1 MVKKDYAIIGKS
13 VSKVDGVELVTG
25 KAKFTADIKFPN
37 MLYGYAR
44 RAKIAAGKIK
54 KIDFSPALAIPE
66 VVIIL
71 LAKDIPG
78 PNIIGILPPFDQ
90 PLLASKE
97 IRYEGE
103 SIALVIAKTKA
114 VAKSAAAKITIEIE
128 PWDPILS
135 VDEALNDGARKI
147 HPQGNIIFSKKL
159 MKGDFKKG
167 FEEAEVIVENTYHT
181 GFQEHA
187 YLEPE
192 AVCAVP
198 MGNGRIIIYASCQSP
213 SHLRTHISANLN
225 IPASRVKIIQAYT
238 GGSFGGKDDVAAEI
252 GSLASIAAV
261 KLGKPIMIAHEREES
276 IIGSN
281 LRHASR
287 IYYKTGAKKDGT
299 IVAREI
305 DILLDGGAYA
315 SESPFVV
322 MKTLIH
328 AAGPY
333 NIPHVFVKSTAVY
346 TNKTYCGACRGFG
359 VPQVTFA
366 SESQIDELAAALK
379 IDPLEIRYKNGLRH
393 GDATATGQIFNQSVG
408 LIETI
413 NKIKE
418 KRKYTQTKGK
428 LNDNRWLYGTGFS
441 CMLQGI
447 SNGAEGIDVAGASVQ
462 MSQDGSVL
470 ISVGFA
476 DMGQGSRTVFAQIVS
491 EVLGI
496 TIDKVTVKQVDTDS
510 VHDSG
515 PTVASRSTTVGGMAV
530 FKAAQEVKK
539 SLIRMASLML
549 KVDQEQ
555 IVFKENFALLKNND
569 SVRIPLKEVTTAAYW
584 TGFPLMNLAFS
595 KAPEANYDH
604 ETHQGNIYIAYNFG
618 THMMSIR
625 IDRFTGKVK
634 VLQHIAAHDV
644 GKVINPLGVEGQV
657 EGGSLMGFGLA
668 HMEKIVYQ
676 EGHII
681 NANLADYA
689 VPTVKDRI
697 STETISVEDFN
708 PTGPFGA
715 KGIGEPPVAGAAAVF
730 ANAVANATGVRFRTL
745 PITCEDILM
754 GIMHSKNRKTNIR
767 KGR

>member
-1 MVKKDYAIIGKS
+1 MSKVKFTLVGKS
-13 VSKVDGVELVTG
+13 VKSVDSYDLVTG
-25 KAKFTADIKFPN
+25 KAKFAGDLKFPG

-44 RAKIAAGKIK
+44 RANVAAGRIK
-54 KIDFSPALAIPE
+54 KIDYSAALAIPG
-66 VVIIL
+66 VVTIL

-90 PLLASKE
+90 SLLASEE

-103 SIALVIAKTKA
+103 SIALVIAKTKDL
-114 VAKSAAAKITIEIE
+114 AKSAAAKITIEIE
-128 PWDPILS
+128 SWNPILS
-135 VDEALNDGARKI
+135 VDEALKESVRKI

-159 MKGDFKKG
+159 IKGDVKKG
-167 FEEAEVIVENTYHT
+167 FEEAEVVVENTYHT

-198 MGNGRIIIYASCQSP
+198 MGNGRITIYASCQSP
-213 SHLRTHISANLN
+213 FHLRTHISANLN
-225 IPASRVKIIQAYT
+225 VPASRVEVIQTYT

-261 KLGKPIMIAHEREES
+261 KLVKPVMIAHEREES

-287 IYYKTGAKKDGT
+287 IHYKTGAKKNGT

-322 MKTLIH
+322 MKALIH
-328 AAGPY
+328 SAGPY

-366 SESQIDELAAALK
+366 SESQVDELAAVLK
-379 IDPLEIRYKNGLRH
+379 IDPLELRYKNGLRP
-393 GDATATGQIFNQSVG
+393 GDATATGQVFNQSVG

-418 KRKYTQTKGK
+418 KKKHSHSIEE
-428 LNDNRWLYGTGFS
+428 LNNSRWLYGSGFS

-447 SNGAEGIDVAGASVQ
+447 SQGAEGIDVVGASVQ
-462 MSQDGSVL
+462 MIQDGSVL
-470 ISVGFA
+470 ISVGLT
-476 DMGQGSRTVFAQIVS
+476 DLGQGSRTVFAQIAA

-515 PTVASRSTTVGGMAV
+515 PTVASRGTTVGGMAV

-539 SLIRMASLML
+539 SLVKMASLMF
-549 KVDQEQ
+549 KSEEDQIILEDNF
-555 IVFKENFALLKNND
+555 VFLKNNNLAK
-569 SVRIPLKEVTTAAYW
+569 IPTKEVASAAYW
-584 TGFPLMNLAFS
+584 TGFPIMNLAFS
-595 KAPEANYDH
+595 KAPEANYNH
-604 ETHQGNIYIAYNFG
+604 ETHQGDIYIAYNFG
-618 THMMSIR
+618 THMMNIR
-625 IDRFTGKVK
+625 VDRYTGRVK

-644 GKVINPLGVEGQV
+644 GKVINLLGIEGQV
-657 EGGSLMGFGLA
+657 EGGSLFGFGLA
-668 HMEKIVYQ
+668 HMEKIIFQ
-676 EGHII
+676 EGKII
-681 NANLADYA
+681 NANFADYA

-697 STETISVEDFN
+697 PTETILIEDYN

-715 KGIGEPPVAGAAAVF
+715 KGVGEPPVAGAAAAF
-730 ANAVANATGVRFRTL
+730 ANAVADATGVRFRKL
-745 PITCEDILM
+745 PITREDILTA
-754 GIMHSKNRKTNIR
+754 ITN
-767 KGR
+767 

>member
-1 MVKKDYAIIGKS
+1 MPGGKEMNEDKFTLVGKAIK
-13 VSKVDGVELVTG
+13 KVDGYNLVTG
-25 KAKFTADIKFPN
+25 EAKFTGDLKFPG
-37 MLYGYAR
+37 MLYGYAC
-44 RAKIAAGKIK
+44 RAKLAAGRIK
-54 KIDFSPALAIPE
+54 KIDCSAALAMPG
-66 VVIIL
+66 VVTII

-78 PNIIGILPPFDQ
+78 PNLIGILPPFDQ
-90 PLLASKE
+90 PLLASEE

-114 VAKSAAAKITIEIE
+114 LAKSAAAKIIIEIE

-135 VDEALNDGARKI
+135 VDTALEERTRKI
-147 HPQGNIIFSKKL
+147 HPQGNIIHSQKL
-159 MKGDFKKG
+159 IKGNIKKG
-167 FEEAEVIVENTYHT
+167 FEEAEIVVENTYNT

-192 AVCAVP
+192 TACAVP
-198 MGNGRIIIYASCQSP
+198 MGNGRITIYASCQSP
-213 SHLRTHISANLN
+213 FHLRTHISANLKV
-225 IPASRVKIIQAYT
+225 PTSRVEVVQAYT

-261 KLGKPIMIAHEREES
+261 KLGKPVMIAHDREES

-287 IYYKTGAKKDGT
+287 IHYKTGAKKDGT
-299 IVAREI
+299 IVAREV
-305 DILLDGGAYA
+305 DIILDGGAYA

-346 TNKTYCGACRGFG
+346 TNKTYCGAMRGFG

-366 SESQIDELAAALK
+366 SESQIDELAVALK
-379 IDPLEIRYKNGLRH
+379 LDPLELRYKNGLRP
-393 GDATATGQIFNQSVG
+393 GDATATGQVFNQSVG

-413 NKIKE
+413 NRIKD
-418 KRKYTQTKGK
+418 KRKNTYSKGK
-428 LNDNRWLYGTGFS
+428 LKDNRWLYGTGFC

-447 SNGAEGIDVAGASVQ
+447 SNGAEGIDVVGASVQ

-470 ISVGFA
+470 IGVGLG
-476 DMGQGSRTVFAQIVS
+476 DMGQGSRTVFAQIAA

-496 TIDKVTVKQVDTDS
+496 TIDKVTVKQVDTDY

-515 PTVASRSTTVGGMAV
+515 ATVASRSTTVGGMAV

-539 SLIRMASLML
+539 SLIRMASLMF
-549 KVDQEQ
+549 KVKEEQ
-555 IVFKENFALLKNND
+555 IVFKENFALLKGEN
-569 SVRIPLKEVTTAAYW
+569 SSRIPLQEVATAAYW

-595 KAPEANYDH
+595 QAPEANYDH
-604 ETHQGNIYIAYNFG
+604 ETHQGDIYIAYNFG
-618 THMMSIR
+618 THMLDIR
-625 IDRFTGKVK
+625 IDRFTGKVE
-634 VLQHIAAHDV
+634 VLRHIAAHDV

-668 HMEKIVYQ
+668 HMEEIIHQ
-676 EGHII
+676 GGHII
-681 NANLADYA
+681 NANFADYA
-689 VPTVKDRI
+689 VPTIKDRI
-697 STETISVEDFN
+697 PTETVSVEDFN

-715 KGIGEPPVAGAAAVF
+715 KGIGEPPVAGTAAAF
-730 ANAVANATGVRFRTL
+730 ANAVADATGVRFRKL
-745 PITCEDILM
+745 PVTREDIL
-754 GIMHSKNRKTNIR
+754 KAVAKQE
-767 KGR
+767 GRL

>member
-1 MVKKDYAIIGKS
+1 MSKEKFTMVGKAERR
-13 VSKVDGVELVTG
+13 VDGYDLVTG
-25 KAKFTADIKFPN
+25 KAKFTGDLKFPG

-44 RAKIAAGKIK
+44 RANIAAGRIK
-54 KIDFSPALAIPE
+54 KIDCSDALTIPG
-66 VVIIL
+66 VVTIL

-90 PLLASKE
+90 PLLASEE

-114 VAKSAAAKITIEIE
+114 VAKSAAAKIIIEIE

-135 VDEALNDGARKI
+135 VDKALEEDARKI

-159 MKGDFKKG
+159 IKGDVKKG
-167 FEEAEVIVENTYHT
+167 FKEAEVIVENTYHT

-198 MGNGRIIIYASCQSP
+198 MEHKRVTVYASCQSP
-213 SHLRTHISANLN
+213 FHLRTHISANLN
-225 IPASRVKIIQAYT
+225 VSASQVKVIHAHT

-261 KLGKPIMIAHEREES
+261 KLGKPVMIAHDREES

-305 DILLDGGAYA
+305 KILLDGGAYA
-315 SESPFVV
+315 SESPFVA
-322 MKTLIH
+322 MKALIH
-328 AAGPY
+328 SAGPY

-346 TNKTYCGACRGFG
+346 TNKTYCGAMRGFG

-366 SESQIDELAAALK
+366 SESQIDELAVALK
-379 IDPLEIRYKNGLRH
+379 IDPLELRYKNGLRP
-393 GDATATGQIFNQSVG
+393 GDATATGQVFNQSVG

-418 KRKYTQTKGK
+418 KRKHPHLKGE
-428 LNDNRWLYGTGFS
+428 LNDSYWLYGTGFS
-441 CMLQGI
+441 CLLQGI
-447 SNGAEGIDVAGASVQ
+447 SNGAEGIDVVGASVQ

-470 ISVGFA
+470 IGVGLTE
-476 DMGQGSRTVFAQIVS
+476 MGQGSHTVFAQIVA

-496 TIDKVTVKQVDTDS
+496 SIDKVTVKQLDTDS

-539 SLIRMASLML
+539 SLVKMASLM
-549 KVDQEQ
+549 
-555 IVFKENFALLKNND
+555 FKIDEKQVIFKDNFAILKNND
-569 SVRIPLKEVTTAAYW
+569 SARIPLKEVATAAYW

-604 ETHQGNIYIAYNFG
+604 ETYQGNIYIAYNFG
-618 THMMSIR
+618 THMMDIR
-625 IDRFTGKVK
+625 VDRFTGKVE
-634 VLQHIAAHDV
+634 VLRHIASHDV

-657 EGGSLMGFGLA
+657 EGGSLMGFGYA
-668 HMEKIVYQ
+668 HMEKIIYQ
-676 EGHII
+676 KGHII

-689 VPTVKDRI
+689 VPTTKDRI
-697 STETISVEDFN
+697 PTETISVEDFN

-715 KGIGEPPVAGAAAVF
+715 KGIGEPPVSGAAAAF
-730 ANAVANATGVRFRTL
+730 ANAVADATGIRFRTL
-745 PITCEDILM
+745 PITREDILK
-754 GIMHSKNRKTNIR
+754 GITIIKNKKN
-767 KGR
+767 

>member
-1 MVKKDYAIIGKS
+1 MSKEKFTMVGKTERR
-13 VSKVDGVELVTG
+13 VDGYDLVTG
-25 KAKFTADIKFPN
+25 KAKFTGDLKFPG

-44 RAKIAAGKIK
+44 RANVAAGRIK
-54 KIDFSPALAIPE
+54 KIDCSGALSIPG
-66 VVIIL
+66 VVTIL

-90 PLLASKE
+90 PLLTSEE

-103 SIALVIAKTKA
+103 AIALVIAKTKA
-114 VAKSAAAKITIEIE
+114 VAKSAAAKIIVEIE
-128 PWDPILS
+128 FWDPILNI
-135 VDEALNDGARKI
+135 DEALKEGARRI

-159 MKGDFKKG
+159 IKGDIKKG

-198 MGNGRIIIYASCQSP
+198 MEYKRITVYASCQSP
-213 SHLRTHISANLN
+213 FHLRTHISANLN
-225 IPASRVKIIQAYT
+225 IPASQVKVIHAHT

-252 GSLASIAAV
+252 GSLASIAAL
-261 KLGKPIMIAHEREES
+261 KLGKPVMIAHDREES

-305 DILLDGGAYA
+305 GILLDGGAYA
-315 SESPFVV
+315 SESPFVT
-322 MKTLIH
+322 MKALIH
-328 AAGPY
+328 SAGPY

-346 TNKTYCGACRGFG
+346 TNKTYCGAMRGFG

-366 SESQIDELAAALK
+366 SESQIDELAVALK
-379 IDPLEIRYKNGLRH
+379 IDPLELRYKNGLRP
-393 GDATATGQIFNQSVG
+393 GDATATGQVFNQSVG

-418 KRKYTQTKGK
+418 KRKDPHLKGE
-428 LNDNRWLYGTGFS
+428 LNDSRWLYGTGFS

-447 SNGAEGIDVAGASVQ
+447 SNGAEGIDVVGASVQ

-470 ISVGFA
+470 IGVGLTE
-476 DMGQGSRTVFAQIVS
+476 MGQGSHTVFAQIAA

-496 TIDKVTVKQVDTDS
+496 SIDKITVKKLDTDS

-515 PTVASRSTTVGGMAV
+515 PTVASRSTTVGGMAL

-539 SLIRMASLML
+539 SLVKMASLMF
-549 KVDQEQ
+549 KVDEKQV
-555 IVFKENFALLKNND
+555 IFKDNFALLKNND
-569 SVRIPLKEVTTAAYW
+569 SARIPLKEVATAAYW

-595 KAPEANYDH
+595 KAPESSYNN
-604 ETHQGNIYIAYNFG
+604 ETSQGNIYIAYNFG
-618 THMMSIR
+618 THMMDIR
-625 IDRFTGKVK
+625 IDRFTGKVE
-634 VLQHIAAHDV
+634 VLRHIASHDV

-657 EGGSLMGFGLA
+657 EGGSLMGFGYA
-668 HMEKIVYQ
+668 HMEKIIYQ
-676 EGHII
+676 KGHII

-689 VPTVKDRI
+689 VPTIKDRI
-697 STETISVEDFN
+697 PTETISVEDFN

-715 KGIGEPPVAGAAAVF
+715 KGIGEPPVSGAAAAF
-730 ANAVANATGVRFRTL
+730 ANAVADATGIRFRTL
-745 PITCEDILM
+745 PITREDILE
-754 GIMHSKNRKTNIR
+754 GITTIKNRKN
-767 KGR
+767 